1 MVARG
6 REGGE
11 RMIKWMLIML
21 MSVAVIVVGTIVI
34 GKNGDENYSK
44 STKGNI
50 TRLTM
55 IYLVLAVVLI
65 VGLGLYIYFNG

>member
-1 MVARG
+1 MTN
-6 REGGE
+6 
-11 RMIKWMLIML
+11 LIVITL
-21 MSVAVIVVGTIVI
+21 FLVAVTVAGTIIV

-55 IYLVLAVVLI
+55 IYILLAIILI
-65 VGLGLYIYFNG
+65 VGVGLYIYFNG

>member
-6 REGGE
+6 REGQ

-21 MSVAVIVVGTIVI
+21 MIVAVIVVGTIVV

-44 STKGNI
+44 ATKGNI

-55 IYLVLAVVLI
+55 IYLLLAVVLI
-65 VGLGLYIYFNG
+65 VGLGIYIYFNG

>member
-1 MVARG
+1 
-6 REGGE
+6 
-11 RMIKWMLIML
+11 MLIVL
-21 MSVAVIVVGTIVI
+21 LIVAVIVVGTIVV
-34 GKNGDENYSK
+34 GKNEDENYSK

-55 IYLVLAVVLI
+55 IYLLLAVVLI

>member
-1 MVARG
+1 MTN
-6 REGGE
+6 
-11 RMIKWMLIML
+11 LIVITL
-21 MSVAVIVVGTIVI
+21 FLVAVTVVGTIIV

-55 IYLVLAVVLI
+55 IYILLAIILI
-65 VGLGLYIYFNG
+65 VGVGLYIYFNR

>member
-1 MVARG
+1 
-6 REGGE
+6 
-11 RMIKWMLIML
+11 MLIML

>member
-1 MVARG
+1 MTN
-6 REGGE
+6 
-11 RMIKWMLIML
+11 LIVITL
-21 MSVAVIVVGTIVI
+21 FLVAVTVVGTIIV

-55 IYLVLAVVLI
+55 IYILLAIILI
-65 VGLGLYIYFNG
+65 VGVGLYIYFNG

>member
-1 MVARG
+1 MTN
-6 REGGE
+6 
-11 RMIKWMLIML
+11 LIVITL
-21 MSVAVIVVGTIVI
+21 FLVAVTVVGTIIV

-55 IYLVLAVVLI
+55 IYILLAIVLI
-65 VGLGLYIYFNG
+65 VGVGLYIYFNG

>member
-1 MVARG
+1 M
-6 REGGE
+6 EH
-11 RMIKWMLIML
+11 MIKWILIVL
-21 MSVAVIVVGTIVI
+21 LIVAVIVVGTIVV

-55 IYLVLAVVLI
+55 IYLLLAVVLI

>member
-1 MVARG
+1 
-6 REGGE
+6 
-11 RMIKWMLIML
+11 MIKWMLIML
-21 MSVAVIVVGTIVI
+21 MIVAVIVVGTIVV

-44 STKGNI
+44 ATKSNI

-55 IYLVLAVVLI
+55 IYLLLAVVLI